1 MDKLKKKKLMSD
13 MVMKPKT
20 SPKKEVEVLSRTTP
34 PPRKASAPPLMKGRI
49 SDEEEIVEQEQDED
63 ILESSESEEI
73 ELDYFEQEE
82 RSIDQLVHHYGDK
95 PKGRFGCVVWIIAF
109 IAIIAIVFVVGGL
122 FTHAT
127 IVIGPKTFTGTVD
140 DSITLSQTRSATT
153 IQIGMV
159 TKDFTS
165 QVVIPAT
172 GRSATDT
179 KATGTVRFYNSTTT
193 SKTIPSGT
201 IIISSKQVEYATN
214 KSFTIPKAASS
225 IKSGQVD
232 AVVTAVNAG
241 DTGNDALDDFT
252 FAKPTASEKL
262 ITIHSTT
269 VISGGASGNEST
281 ADPMVLAQAEQT
293 VKSNLADQNA
303 LVARLTDDLPDNS
316 IALPL
321 VIPLADPT
329 ITIDGTQNDGVHV
342 VAHRTVSTFVI
353 DKSAIATSL
362 GTSLNVPQGTDV
374 VLNSWNGLTVT
385 SSDVAQGGAIP
396 QTIHVRI
403 TGTATLVGNI
413 TPSTIVALVAGQTR
427 SQTRTILNK
436 TPEIISYTLSVTPP
450 WRRLLPTDPS
460 QITVVIKPI
469 SN

>member
-1 MDKLKKKKLMSD
+1 MDKPKKKMSD
-13 MVMKPKT
+13 MVVKKKPSVKKQAEVLRV
-20 SPKKEVEVLSRTTP
+20 PKKEILKEKVVEQ
-34 PPRKASAPPLMKGRI
+34 
-49 SDEEEIVEQEQDED
+49 DYDEEIVDLDEVD
-63 ILESSESEEI
+63 DGEDS
-73 ELDYFEQEE
+73 ELDYFEEEE
-82 RSIDQLVHHYGDK
+82 RSIEQLIHHYGDK
-95 PKGRFGCVVWIIAF
+95 PKGRFGCVVWIIAL
-109 IAIIAIVFVVGGL
+109 IAMIAIVFVVGGL

-140 DSITLSQTRSATT
+140 DSLTLSQTRSTSS

-165 QVVIPAT
+165 QVVIPAI

-179 KATGTVRFYNSTTT
+179 KATGTVRFYNPTTT

-201 IIISSKQVEYATN
+201 IIISSKQVQYITN
-214 KSFTIPKAASS
+214 KSVTIPKATSS
-225 IKSGQVD
+225 SKSGQIDV
-232 AVVTAVNAG
+232 VVTAVNAG
-241 DTGNDALDDFT
+241 DTGNDGLDDFT

-269 VISGGASGNEST
+269 VISGGSSGNEST
-281 ADPMVLAQAEQT
+281 ADPAVLDQAEQT

-303 LVARLTDDLPDNS
+303 LIARLTDDLPDNS

-362 GTSLNVPQGTDV
+362 GTSLNVPQGTNV

-403 TGTATLVGNI
+403 TGTATLVGDIKPNNVV
-413 TPSTIVALVAGQTR
+413 SLVVGQTR

-436 TPEIISYTLSVTPP
+436 TPEITSYTLSVTPP
-450 WRRLLPTDPS
+450 WRRLLPNDPS
-460 QITVVIKPI
+460 QITVTVKSI
-469 SN
+469 NN